1 MAERKKK
8 DEKAIK
14 REKIRKTVNYIL
26 LMIAIILVCLLSLK
40 VYKNYQNSKYQT
52 SVLNKVVANM
62 SLDDLDN
69 AKAELASD
77 DFIIISY
84 TGSKEV
90 RQLEKQIKK
99 TILDNDLQGN
109 FVYLDVTDLML
120 EDDYLDVL
128 NKQFKLKDKDA
139 LKGVPAILYYKDGEF
154 VKTLTS
160 DKEMIRVDD
169 LQELLD
175 SYEILEGEKR
185 D

>member
-1 MAERKKK
+1 MDMAERKKK

-62 SLDDLDN
+62 SIDDLDN

-99 TILDNDLQGN
+99 NKTTSCLVV
-109 FVYLDVTDLML
+109 FVINNCMH
-120 EDDYLDVL
+120 
-128 NKQFKLKDKDA
+128 KL
-139 LKGVPAILYYKDGEF
+139 GVVANIKSCLRNLVFFG
-154 VKTLTS
+154 
-160 DKEMIRVDD
+160 MIPH
-169 LQELLD
+169 E
-175 SYEILEGEKR
+175 
-185 D
+185 